1 MCNIRNLFSL
11 FSLKLTLTF
20 FFKYLSEE
28 LDVSD
33 LAESI
38 VLLFQNKARHE
49 GANDNL
55 CAAMDELS
63 NALNTQQVQS
73 LMKDFEREH
82 SDNPNFKLWSSYIVS
97 VHSVYK
103 QTVFYGLCL
112 KIKYILSYL
121 ILYEHG

>member
-1 MCNIRNLFSL
+1 MDICSCV
-11 FSLKLTLTF
+11 TF
-20 FFKYLSEE
+20 FFKKYLSEE

-38 VLLFQNKARHE
+38 VQLFQNKARNE

-55 CAAMDELS
+55 WAAMDELS

-82 SDNPNFKLWSSYIVS
+82 SDNPNFKLWSSYMSMVEILLDFIRAEREGNWS
-97 VHSVYK
+97 I
-103 QTVFYGLCL
+103 L
-112 KIKYILSYL
+112 KHLLQCY
-121 ILYEHG
+121 HG